1 MMRSRDLLTFI
12 ILFVLLIGVAVISAL
27 QRPTDPRAQRRIPNT
42 TYSSEDDGA
51 LALHLWLNQ
60 VGYRAQR
67 IENQVSFR
75 VSDEVRVLFV
85 LNPSET
91 ISEADAT
98 ALLRW
103 VERGNTLIFA
113 DDYSYFGGALSRAL
127 RVEINYANL
136 TFSRAEVAQPVRGLS
151 ATQVVVDTRYYI
163 RTWRDDAITFLRAD
177 DRPVLVMFPHGKGR
191 VWVSSTP
198 DLFSNA
204 SLRDEVNAAFV
215 LSLVNDVPRNSLVA
229 FDEYH
234 HGYHIRGSNADDDSL
249 NALVFGTPWGWALI
263 FALAVFVAY
272 LFIGGQR
279 FGRAMPLPPAIERR
293 SPAEYVSAV
302 ARLLRRGGKRTMV
315 LNHYRRQIKRTLGR
329 PYHLNPDLSDDEFV
343 NELARYREID
353 RVALLDT
360 LRSLDPQ
367 HVNEKSLVKLAAQA
381 IQATERRQE

>member
-1 MMRSRDLLTFI
+1 MRSRDLLTFI

-27 QRPTDPRAQRRIPNT
+27 QRPADPRAQRRIPNT

-51 LALHLWLNQ
+51 LALQLWLNQ

-67 IENQVSFR
+67 IENDASFR
-75 VSDEVRVLFV
+75 VGDDARILFL
-85 LNPSET
+85 LNPSE
-91 ISEADAT
+91 IVSEAETT

-113 DDYSYFGGALSRAL
+113 DDYSYFSAALLRAL
-127 RVEINYANL
+127 RVDIAYANSPL
-136 TFSRAEVAQPVRGLS
+136 SRAEVEQPVRGLS
-151 ATQVVVDTRYYI
+151 ATQVVVDASYYI
-163 RTWRDDAITFLRAD
+163 KSSRDDAVTFLRVD
-177 DRPVLVMFPHGKGR
+177 NSPVLITFPYGKGR

-198 DLFSNA
+198 YLFSNA
-204 SLRDEVNAAFV
+204 SLQDETNAAFV
-215 LSLVNDVPRNSLVA
+215 LSLVKDAPRNSIVA
-229 FDEYH
+229 FDEFH
-234 HGYHIRGSNADDDSL
+234 HGYHIHGSNEDDNSL
-249 NALVFGTPWGWALI
+249 NALIFGTPWGWALI
-263 FALAVFVAY
+263 FALVVFVAY

-279 FGRAMPLPPAIERR
+279 FGRAMPLPQAIERR

-329 PYHLNPDLSDDEFV
+329 PYHLNSDLSDDEFV

-353 RVALLDT
+353 RAALRDT

-367 HVNEKSLVKLAAQA
+367 RINEKSLVKLAAQA
-381 IQATERRQE
+381 IQATERKQE